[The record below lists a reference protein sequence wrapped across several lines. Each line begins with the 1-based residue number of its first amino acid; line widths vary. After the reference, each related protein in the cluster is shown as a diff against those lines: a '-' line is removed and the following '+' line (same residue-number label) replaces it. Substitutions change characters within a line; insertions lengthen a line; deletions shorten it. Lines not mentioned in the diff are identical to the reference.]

1 MPEGQGGGEQL
12 LDDFSALLSSA
23 MMPTAL
29 QCSNS
34 TNSENIIW
42 IVQAKCALYTILC
55 LLQHTAPQTI
65 YVTFNSFNADF
76 EAILGLLNI
85 EAALSSPNCLPD
97 ENFIIKAIL

>member
-1 MPEGQGGGEQL
+1 MGFFKTVPEGQGGGEQL
-12 LDDFSALLSSA
+12 LDDSSALLSAA

-55 LLQHTAPQTI
+55 LQNTT
-65 YVTFNSFNADF
+65 YCVTDNLCH
-76 EAILGLLNI
+76 I
-85 EAALSSPNCLPD
+85 
-97 ENFIIKAIL
+97 